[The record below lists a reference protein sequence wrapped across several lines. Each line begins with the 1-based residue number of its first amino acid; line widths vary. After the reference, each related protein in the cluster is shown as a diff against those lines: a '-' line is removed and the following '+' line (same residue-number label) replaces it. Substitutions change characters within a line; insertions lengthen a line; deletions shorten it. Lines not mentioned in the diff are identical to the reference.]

1 MTKSGEEKPIL
12 KINPGRGRSKGFAVA
27 EDPVA
32 LAWYD
37 DKTGQGEIGPE
48 KPWQQK
54 RS

>member
-1 MTKSGEEKPIL
+1 M
-12 KINPGRGRSKGFAVA
+12 A

-54 RS
+54 RSQNFDILKVLILKTFINSF